1 MSIRD
6 WGYDGPAVLDK
17 GALPARVLGTWGD
30 YYRIVCDK
38 GEGIARKKASA
49 YLKRRG
55 EDNAPYQKR
64 RAEDNATCQDI
75 PTTGDFVALHWN
87 PHGESRILATLPRT
101 SKFERAAAGTAGRR
115 AQTIAV
121 NFDTLFFL
129 MSLNQN
135 FSIRRLERF
144 LSLGRATGAGV
155 VVLLTKSDLL
165 GTDSDGTAPF
175 LADAVACAG
184 DVPVFAISSKTG
196 DGLDQLAPYVIP
208 RRTLA
213 FIGSSGV
220 GKSSLVNALAGEELM
235 PTLEVR
241 DWDSKGRHTTT
252 ERELIRL
259 PSGAL
264 VIDTPGMREIGMWEA
279 DAGITDSFA
288 DIASLVAG
296 CRFSDCRHDTEPG
309 CAVKTALAS
318 GKLSEERWLAYC
330 RLKSEAAREETTRTE
345 SAHRYRK

>member
-30 YYRIVCDK
+30 YYRVVCDK

-49 YLKRRG
+49 YF
-55 EDNAPYQKR
+55 KR
-64 RAEDNATCQDI
+64 RAEDNAPCQEI

-87 PHGESRILATLPRT
+87 PHGESRILATLPRS
-101 SKFERAAAGTAGRR
+101 SKFERAAAGTSGRR

-135 FSIRRLERF
+135 FSVRRLERF
-144 LSLGRATGAGV
+144 LALGRATGAGV

-165 GTDSDGTAPF
+165 GTDSGGAAPF
-175 LADAVACAG
+175 LADAVACAR
-184 DVPVFAISSKTG
+184 DVPVFAISSRTG
-196 DGLDQLAPYVIP
+196 DGLGQLAPYVLP

-220 GKSSLVNALAGEELM
+220 GKSSLVTALAGEELM

-279 DAGITDSFA
+279 DTGITDSFA
-288 DIASLVAG
+288 DIERFIAR
-296 CRFSDCRHDTEPG
+296 CRFSDCRHDTEPD
-309 CAVKTALAS
+309 CAVKAALAS
-318 GKLSEERWLAYC
+318 GELSTERWLAYC
-330 RLKSEAAREETTRTE
+330 RLKAEAAHEETNRTE
-345 SAHRYRK
+345 SSHRYRK

>member
-1 MSIRD
+1 MNIRD

-30 YYRIVCDK
+30 YYRVVCDK

-49 YLKRRG
+49 YFKRRV
-55 EDNAPYQKR
+55 EDNAPSQ
-64 RAEDNATCQDI
+64 EI

-87 PHGESRILATLPRT
+87 PHGESRILATLPRS
-101 SKFERAAAGTAGRR
+101 SKFERAAAGTSGRR

-135 FSIRRLERF
+135 FSVRRLERF
-144 LSLGRATGAGV
+144 LSLGRATGADV

-165 GTDSDGTAPF
+165 DSGDAAPF
-175 LADAVACAG
+175 LADATTCAG

-196 DGLDQLAPYVIP
+196 NGLDQLAPYVLP
-208 RRTLA
+208 HRTLA

-259 PSGAL
+259 PSGTL

-279 DAGITDSFA
+279 DTGIADSFA
-288 DIASLVAG
+288 DIESFVAG

-309 CAVKTALAS
+309 CAVKAALAS
-318 GKLSEERWLAYC
+318 GELSEERWLAYR

-345 SAHRYRK
+345 SSHRYRK